1 MSVDEM
7 HDNIGV
13 GKLSDRRD
21 LHLCGLMYKRSKDV
35 DYVDARNLPTRQFD
49 KLVLKIPDVVLTK
62 TFKGSTLWNGLPI
75 EIQHCPTYKEFK
87 FRYRNRIQNYLL

>member
-49 KLVLKIPDVVLTK
+49 KLVLKIPDVVLK
-62 TFKGSTLWNGLPI
+62 KLLIF
-75 EIQHCPTYKEFK
+75 Q
-87 FRYRNRIQNYLL
+87 YLKDLLYGMVSL